1 MNTVPY
7 NEYLLVMPS
16 GTCKGF
22 NDLNL
27 AKAYINLYYERKI
40 DSDLSED
47 GYNDA
52 TEIGAEEPRR
62 NIFTQLGVAEGKC
75 EVYSIK
81 SFIEKIEENLIFE
94 QEKEEIISKL
104 IQEKININIYEY
116 SLDEILAD
124 VEVINM
130 METYGEPD

>member
-16 GTCKGF
+16 GKCKGF
-22 NDLNL
+22 NDLDL

-47 GYNDA
+47 DYNDA
-52 TEIGAEEPRR
+52 TEMGAEEPRR
-62 NIFTQLGVAEGKC
+62 NICTQLGVAEGKC
-75 EVYSIK
+75 EVYSIDD
-81 SFIEKIEENLIFE
+81 FIEKIREKLVFE
-94 QEKEEIISKL
+94 QEKEELIAKL
-104 IQEKININIYEY
+104 VQEKIDLNVYDY

-130 METYGEPD
+130 METYGDPD